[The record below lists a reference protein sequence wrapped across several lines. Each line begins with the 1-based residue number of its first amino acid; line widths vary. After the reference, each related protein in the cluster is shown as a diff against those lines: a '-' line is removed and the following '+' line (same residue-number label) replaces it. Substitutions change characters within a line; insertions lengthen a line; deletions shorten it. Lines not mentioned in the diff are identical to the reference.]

1 MFIYSYKVS
10 VQGNIN
16 FYECMVEGVQL
27 LMCLTYKVYNNN
39 IQYIYTMCVMNGGQG
54 NSFQQAI

>member
-1 MFIYSYKVS
+1 MFIYPYKMS
-10 VQGNIN
+10 VHGNIN

-39 IQYIYTMCVMNGGQG
+39 IQYIQCV
-54 NSFQQAI
+54 

>member
-1 MFIYSYKVS
+1 MFIRSYKVS

-27 LMCLTYKVYNNN
+27 LMCLTYNIYNNN
-39 IQYIYTMCVMNGGQG
+39 IQYIQYIMNGGQG